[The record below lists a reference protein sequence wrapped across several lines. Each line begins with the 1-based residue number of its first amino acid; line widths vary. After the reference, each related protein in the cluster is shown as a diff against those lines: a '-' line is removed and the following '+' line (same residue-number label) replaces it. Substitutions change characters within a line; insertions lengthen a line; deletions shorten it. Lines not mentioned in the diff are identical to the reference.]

1 MTSPYR
7 PARPHSAH
15 RAGRVPAGG
24 ALLAAALL
32 LGAAL
37 AEPAAATAGQ
47 PASGLSRSAL
57 DWGACPAPTPNAN
70 GSYYPRDPREQCATL
85 RVPRDYRQPGAG
97 SITLTVS
104 RIRTADPAHRLGDLV
119 VVPGGPG
126 GSGLDYSSQLLGILP
141 AAVPASYD
149 LIGFDERGVGN
160 STPVACGLSA
170 ADRAAELNY
179 PYPAPDGDISGNL
192 AFAKRVA
199 DTCAA
204 TAGDYLGDISTAD
217 SARDLDRIRTA
228 LGVPKISYLGS
239 SYGTYLGQIYATM
252 FAPHTDKVV
261 LDSTVAPG
269 GVEQGMSL
277 YGLGTEQAFPALA
290 AYLAQQDATLHLS
303 ATQAAV
309 RAGYFRLAAKLDRTP
324 LRLGDGRV
332 LDGNGFRALTFSVLT
347 NAAYY
352 PLAARA
358 WQAADTGVLPPPGPG
373 GGSTLPTVIPDNFV
387 AAQDAVICND
397 TPWPRDPGYYA
408 ARTAAD
414 RIRYPLSNGMPGNVW
429 PCAYWH
435 YGPTEPPVRA
445 DPIGPRN
452 ILMLQNLKDPDT
464 AYAGARQ
471 TLSAFGH
478 RAAMVTLEATG
489 HGVDFADPKVA
500 DPFTAF
506 LLTGRLPTGNRSSCT
521 GPPSR
526 YSARTRRPRGAP
538 QAGVR
543 QQ

>member
-1 MTSPYR
+1 MTSVHR
-7 PARPHSAH
+7 PPRPRTTR
-15 RAGRVPAGG
+15 RAGALPAGG
-24 ALLAAALL
+24 ALLAATLL
-32 LGAAL
+32 LGGAL
-37 AEPAAATAGQ
+37 AEPATAAPTTADRSSAGLGRTGQ
-47 PASGLSRSAL
+47 APLA
-57 DWGACPAPTPNAN
+57 WGACPAPTPLAN
-70 GSYYPRDPREQCATL
+70 GTDYPRDPREQCATL
-85 RVPRDYRQPGAG
+85 QVPRDYRHPGAG

-126 GSGLDYSSQLLGILP
+126 GSGLDYPSQMLGILP
-141 AAVPASYD
+141 SAVMNSYD

-160 STPVACGLSA
+160 STPVHCGLSA
-170 ADRAAELNY
+170 ADRAAQLNY

-192 AFAKRVA
+192 AFAQRVA

-204 TAGDYLGDISTAD
+204 TQGDYLGDISTVN

-228 LGVPKISYLGS
+228 LGVPKISYLGT

-252 FAPHTDKVV
+252 FASHTDKVV

-269 GVEQGMSL
+269 GVEQGVSL
-277 YGLGTEQAFPALA
+277 YGLGTEQSFPALA
-290 AYLAQQDATLHLS
+290 AYLAQQDATLHLGT
-303 ATQAAV
+303 TQAAV
-309 RAGYFRLAAKLDRTP
+309 RAGYFRLAAKLDRAP
-324 LRLGDGRV
+324 LRLSDGRV
-332 LDGNGFRALTFSVLT
+332 LDGNAFRALTFSVLT
-347 NAAYY
+347 NGAYY
-352 PLAARA
+352 PLAARV

-373 GGSTLPTVIPDNFV
+373 GGGTLPMVIPDNFV

-429 PCAYWH
+429 PCASWH
-435 YGPTEPPVRA
+435 YQPTEPPVRA

-452 ILMLQNLKDPDT
+452 ILMLQNHQDPDT

-471 TLSAFGH
+471 TLRAFGH

-489 HGVDFADPKVA
+489 HGVNFADPKVA

-506 LLTGRLPTGNRSSCT
+506 LLSGRLPAGN
-521 GPPSR
+521 
-526 YSARTRRPRGAP
+526 
-538 QAGVR
+538 
-543 QQ
+543 